1 MGKPLVFGADYSV
14 YVRIVRLALAEKGID
29 YELVPLDI
37 FAAGGPPPDYLH
49 RQPFARIPAFEH
61 DGFALYE
68 TSAITRYIDEAFE
81 GPALQPTD
89 FVERARCNQ
98 LISIADNYAYPHLV
112 WGIFVECVEKP
123 AQGTPVDEA
132 AIAALRPKA
141 ETCLRAIS
149 ELMGDKPWLAGQA
162 LSLAD
167 LYLAPMMDYF
177 LQAPEGRD
185 MIAHYPNLEAW
196 WSRIAGRPSMIG
208 TPPT

>member
-1 MGKPLVFGADYSV
+1 MAKPRIFGADYSV

-29 YELVPLDI
+29 YDLAPLDI
-37 FAAGGPPPDYLH
+37 FAEGGPPPDYLD

-68 TSAITRYIDEAFE
+68 TSAITRYIDEAFD

-89 FVERARCNQ
+89 TIERARCNQ

-112 WGIFVECVEKP
+112 WGIFVECAEKP
-123 AQGTPVDEA
+123 AQGAPVDEA

-141 ETCLRAIS
+141 ETCLKAMS
-149 ELMGDKPWLAGQA
+149 DLMGDRPWLAGDA

-167 LYLAPMMDYF
+167 LYAAPMMDYF
-177 LQAPEGRD
+177 LKAGEGRD
-185 MIAHYPNLEAW
+185 MIGGHPNLQAW
-196 WSRIAGRPSMIG
+196 WSRIAGRPSM
-208 TPPT
+208 TVSEPT